1 MDNLARNS
9 VARLVAHAGTLAM
22 GFVYAV
28 VTARWLGP
36 ADRGVLATLTFLSV
50 VITQLACFGLGE
62 AAIVLVGH
70 GRASVQ
76 RALSAVVGALAVTTA
91 VAAAV
96 LAAVAVLNFRSD
108 VSSLW
113 PAIVAACA
121 GVPIGAYLL
130 VLAQLVN
137 IEERFVATSFV
148 LLLQFVV
155 SAAVAVALVAVLPLS
170 VLGGVLALV
179 AGAAVGLVVVVILLR
194 RRAFTLR
201 PSWDP
206 RFLRRAMPFGA
217 KVQISG
223 PPPLTDRVDLVVVY
237 ALAGQAPAGR
247 YSVAL
252 AVAALVGM
260 VPLAFA
266 HVSFP
271 RLARIGARE
280 AGDLTRRTCRYGLGA
295 AAIAAAFLLVAV
307 PLGLPLVFGEPYA
320 PAVVATLVLV
330 GAYILSSAQ
339 WLLGRAAAARGNSG
353 ILVWSY
359 GANLV
364 VMLGLDYFLIP
375 SLGITGAALGAVA
388 GAGIGLAICFR
399 PYAARGRRFLGVTDF
414 LPTPRDVRHL
424 ATLLKELVA
433 PRDGRAAALPAAR
446 RD

>member
-1 MDNLARNS
+1 MENLARNS

-36 ADRGVLATLTFLSV
+36 ADRGVLATLTFLSI
-50 VITQLACFGLGE
+50 VISQLACLGLGE
-62 AAIVLVGH
+62 AAIVLVGQ

-76 RALSAVVGALAVTTA
+76 RALSAVVGALAVSTV

-96 LAAVAVLNFRSD
+96 LAAVAVLNFGSD
-108 VSSLW
+108 LSSVW

-137 IEERFVATSFV
+137 VEERFVATSFV

-155 SAAVAVALVAVLPLS
+155 SAALAVALVAILPLS
-170 VLGGVLALV
+170 VLGAVIALV
-179 AGAAVGLVVVVILLR
+179 AGAAVGLVVVVLLLR
-194 RRAFTLR
+194 RRAFSLA

-206 RFLRRAMPFGA
+206 GFLRRAVPFGV

-223 PPPLTDRVDLVVVY
+223 PPPLTDRVDLVLVY
-237 ALAGQAPAGR
+237 ALAGQARAGE

-252 AVAALVGM
+252 AVGALVGM

-280 AGDLTRRTCRYGLGA
+280 ASDLTRRTCRYGLGA
-295 AAIAAAFLLVAV
+295 AAIAAACLLVAV
-307 PLGLPLVFGEPYA
+307 PLALPVVFGEPYA
-320 PAVVATLVLV
+320 PAVVPTLVLV

-364 VMLGLDYFLIP
+364 VMLALDYVLIP
-375 SLGITGAALGAVA
+375 TLGITGAALGAVA
-388 GAGIGLAICFR
+388 GAAIGVAICFV
-399 PYAARGRRFLGVTDF
+399 PYAARGRRFFGLTDF
-414 LPTPRDVRHL
+414 LPTLRDVRHL
-424 ATLLKELVA
+424 ATLLKDLVA
-433 PRDGRAAALPAAR
+433 AREGQAAAISAGR